1 VHALSPGHGK
11 AMVAAYLVGSRGT
24 ARDAL
29 ALGLVVTVTHT
40 AGVFALGFV
49 TLLLSA
55 YILPEDLYPWLNLVS
70 GVLVLVV
77 GASVLRSRIRW
88 GRDQRARHAHDPGHD
103 HGHDHHHHEHG
114 HDHHDHEHPHT
125 HSHPHG
131 HGHSHTHELP
141 ERITGRTLVAA
152 GAAAGLI
159 PCPSAL
165 VVLLAAVSQHQ
176 VGLGLL
182 LIVAFSVGLAATLTA
197 IGLAVV
203 SAGRITQRIDITGR
217 FVAALPAVS
226 AVVICGVGCLLTL
239 QALGEFV

>member
-1 VHALSPGHGK
+1 
-11 AMVAAYLVGSRGT
+11 MRTITAAITGTTTPTTTGTTTTTTSTRTSTRIRAGT
-24 ARDAL
+24 A
-29 ALGLVVTVTHT
+29 
-40 AGVFALGFV
+40 
-49 TLLLSA
+49 
-55 YILPEDLYPWLNLVS
+55 
-70 GVLVLVV
+70 
-77 GASVLRSRIRW
+77 
-88 GRDQRARHAHDPGHD
+88 
-103 HGHDHHHHEHG
+103 
-114 HDHHDHEHPHT
+114 T

-182 LIVAFSVGLAATLTA
+182 LIVAFSLGLAATLTA